1 MQPLRVNTRL
11 VLPAHELHVSF
22 AHSGGPGGQNVNKVA
37 TKAVLRFSVRAS
49 QTLGDTR
56 RARIMERLRS
66 RLTKEGELVIHA
78 SRYRERARNV
88 EDARERLATSL
99 QAALL
104 VAKRRIGTKPTRSSK
119 RRRLTNKRQRSQTKN
134 LRRNTDE

>member
-11 VLPAHELHVSF
+11 VLPVHELHVSF
-22 AHSGGPGGQNVNKVA
+22 AHAGGPGGQNVNKVA

-56 RARIMERLRS
+56 RARIMERLAS

-88 EDARERLATSL
+88 EDARERLASSL
-99 QAALL
+99 QTALL